1 MNTTV
6 LIIDDEPSI
15 CWALEQAFLEEGYAV
30 VTAATAED
38 GLRQA
43 AEHRPA
49 VVMMDVRMPGMDGL
63 EAMQHLS
70 KVVPSASIIMMTAFG
85 NLETA
90 VRAVSQGAYEY
101 LTKPFD
107 LQQALDVVVR
117 ACEVN
122 AEIAE
127 DPVSSTAES
136 LDSLL
141 IGSSPQM
148 QQVFRKIALV
158 AAHDVPVLVTG
169 ESGTG
174 KELVSHALHV
184 HGRRPQGPFIPVCVP
199 ALSDALVESEL
210 FGHRGGAFTGATADR
225 SGLLRQA
232 HGGTA
237 FFDEIGDVSLAT
249 QVKLLRVLETKQVTP
264 VGANEAV
271 ASDFRLVAATNRNL
285 EEMVR
290 AGEFREDLYY
300 RLNVYRIDLPPLRDR
315 PDDIPLLAQHFLN
328 RVRNAEKCVLSPRT
342 LDALR
347 SRRWFGNVRELRNAI
362 EHAAIVSRGN
372 RIEPDSLP
380 PEMALQDTSGLHQG
394 SQLTNVVEQWLRG
407 LGEAAAD
414 EGLLNLFL
422 QEVEPV
428 LFRFA
433 LTRSGGNRQEAAKLL
448 GMHRQTLR
456 EKLRK
461 YGIDDA
467 GE

>member
-6 LIIDDEPSI
+6 LIIDDEPAI
-15 CWALEQAFLEEGYAV
+15 CWALEQALAEEGYPV
-30 VTAATAED
+30 VTAATAEE
-38 GLRQA
+38 GVRQA

-49 VVMMDVRMPGMDGL
+49 VIMLDVRMPGMDGL
-63 EAMQHLS
+63 EAMQHLAQ
-70 KVVPSASIIMMTAFG
+70 VAPAASIIIMTAFG

-107 LQQALDVVVR
+107 LQQALDVVAR
-117 ACEVN
+117 ACEAT
-122 AEIAE
+122 AETAE
-127 DPVSSTAES
+127 DPVSSGAES
-136 LDSLL
+136 LGSVL

-210 FGHRGGAFTGATADR
+210 FGHRGGSFTGATADR
-225 SGLLRQA
+225 AGLLRQA

-285 EEMVR
+285 EAMVR

-315 PDDIPLLAQHFLN
+315 PDDIPLLAQHFLS
-328 RVRNAEKCVLSPRT
+328 RVRNAEKYVLSPRT
-342 LDALR
+342 LEELR

-362 EHAAIVSRGN
+362 EHAAIVSRSN

-380 PEMALQDTSGLHQG
+380 PEMALQGTSGSNPG
-394 SQLTNVVEQWLRG
+394 SQLTHVVEQWLHG
-407 LGEAAAD
+407 LGETAVD

-467 GE
+467 SE